1 MSNDSSFDVCRE
13 KTKGIQIK
21 IRKMFSKNELD
32 LKKVELVFQEEQLI
46 VDQLARGEQIRSFI
60 VCVIKR
66 FMVAQIIWHR
76 ETVFWII
83 CKEAGQH

>member
-32 LKKVELVFQEEQLI
+32 LKKVELVFPEEQVSVTNLP
-46 VDQLARGEQIRSFI
+46 
-60 VCVIKR
+60 
-66 FMVAQIIWHR
+66 
-76 ETVFWII
+76 
-83 CKEAGQH
+83 EANKNGI

>member
-32 LKKVELVFQEEQLI
+32 LKKGELVFPEEQVS
-46 VDQLARGEQIRSFI
+46 VDELARGKQKRNFI

-66 FMVAQIIWHR
+66 FMVTQIISHR
-76 ETVFWII
+76 DTVF
-83 CKEAGQH
+83 

>member
-1 MSNDSSFDVCRE
+1 MSNDSSFDVCKE

-32 LKKVELVFQEEQLI
+32 LKKVELLFQKEQLI
-46 VDQLARGEQIRSFI
+46 VDELAGGKQIQNFI

-66 FMVAQIIWHR
+66 FMVAQIISHR
-76 ETVFWII
+76 ETVF
-83 CKEAGQH
+83 